1 MPVLLINEVLQVN
14 ERDQAREAQT
24 RKGAAT

>member
-1 MPVLLINEVLQVN
+1 MPVLLINGVFLIN